1 MIKLIRAFDNFL
13 EQLSRG
19 GLILGFGAI
28 LFLSVGSIV
37 LRWLGESLLW
47 IDPLTRHLVFSCAFL
62 GGSLATSA
70 GVHIRIDL
78 ASKLLERSSSRTLK
92 LGYKILLLTFSFCV
106 CAVLTLASWDFF
118 LSEKEFGSPDFLG
131 IHSSYLVGIIFV
143 GTGLIALRFLNRI
156 FITAFQGEAI
166 GYTPL

>member
-1 MIKLIRAFDNFL
+1 MKLIRVFDQSL
-13 EQLSRG
+13 ERLSRG

-28 LFLSVGSIV
+28 LLLSVGSIV
-37 LRWLGESLLW
+37 LRWLGSSLLW

-78 ASKLLERSSSRTLK
+78 ASKLLERSSSKALK
-92 LGYKILLLTFSFCV
+92 RGYKILLLTFSFAV
-106 CAVLTLASWDFF
+106 CFVLTLASWDFF
-118 LSEKEFGSPDFLG
+118 LSEKEYGSPDFLG

-143 GTGLIALRFLNRI
+143 GMGLISLRFFNRI
-156 FITAFQGEAI
+156 LLTAFPGDAI
-166 GYTPL
+166 GNTPL

>member
-1 MIKLIRAFDNFL
+1 MKFIRAFDEIL
-13 EQLSRG
+13 EKLSRG

-28 LFLSVGSIV
+28 LILSVGSIV

-78 ASKLLERSSSRTLK
+78 ASKLLERSSSQVLK
-92 LGYKILLLTFSFCV
+92 LGYRILLLIFSFIVCV
-106 CAVLTLASWDFF
+106 VLTLASWEFY
-118 LSEKEFGSPDFLG
+118 LSEKEYGSPDFLG
-131 IHSSYLVGIIFV
+131 IHSSFLVAIIFI
-143 GTGLIALRFLNRI
+143 GTGLISLRFLNRI
-156 FITAFQGEAI
+156 FITAFSGEAV
-166 GYTPL
+166 GNTPL